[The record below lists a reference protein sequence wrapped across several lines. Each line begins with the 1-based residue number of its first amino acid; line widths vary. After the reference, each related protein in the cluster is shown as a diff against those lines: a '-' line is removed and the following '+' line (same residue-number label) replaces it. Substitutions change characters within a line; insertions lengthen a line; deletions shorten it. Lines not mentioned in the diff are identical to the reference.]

1 MPCFLKFGSKHMGIL
16 MWVAAAFHLISC
28 NKNYFSYVHYLHGSA
43 TQLTT
48 AFTLYRRERV
58 FYAGKET
65 NTDLMSVVD
74 FFFFLSIWINV

>member
-28 NKNYFSYVHYLHGSA
+28 NNSYSSDVHYLHGSA
-43 TQLTT
+43 TRLRT

-65 NTDLMSVVD
+65 NTELVSVI
-74 FFFFLSIWINV
+74 FFFLSIIWINV